1 MTKKY
6 RVIATTTTFVNADT
20 IDENTKAINELDKK
34 LIKIMVNLGIE

>member
-20 IDENTKAINELDKK
+20 IDEAYDVFRYNTYEYSSVEIQK
-34 LIKIMVNLGIE
+34 MG